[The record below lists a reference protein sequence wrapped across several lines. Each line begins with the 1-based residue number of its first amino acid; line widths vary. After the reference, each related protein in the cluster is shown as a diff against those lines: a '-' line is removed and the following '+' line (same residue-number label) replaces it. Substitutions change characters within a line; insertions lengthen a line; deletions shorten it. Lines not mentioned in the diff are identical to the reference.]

1 MIFPPPATPS
11 FLSGCS
17 CVLDRQ
23 GGWLAA
29 PTLSLPASC
38 SPYRAMHSLWR
49 ELVSLPASGELAPP
63 PANQSSE
70 VQVRTGS
77 QHCCFARS
85 ASGGEGYASL
95 QTTWDIFSQ
104 TPNTAQVAPLSWQLC
119 FHTWKDSRADFE
131 SFPTTCLHLT
141 LILTSSQR
149 RRTQPEESSS
159 ARFTL
164 VQHKN

>member
-1 MIFPPPATPS
+1 MF
-11 FLSGCS
+11 
-17 CVLDRQ
+17 
-23 GGWLAA
+23 GWLLAA
-29 PTLSLPASC
+29 LSLPASC
-38 SPYRAMHSLWR
+38 SPYRAMHPGWGETAGFSC
-49 ELVSLPASGELAPP
+49 PAIPLHQPTRAPAP
-63 PANQSSE
+63 HK
-70 VQVRTGS
+70 S

-104 TPNTAQVAPLSWQLC
+104 TPNTAQVAPLPRQLC

-131 SFPTTCLHLT
+131 SFPTTCLLLT

>member
-63 PANQSSE
+63 SANQSSE

-104 TPNTAQVAPLSWQLC
+104 TPNTAQLAPRPKSLSAFTLGNNR
-119 FHTWKDSRADFE
+119 T
-131 SFPTTCLHLT
+131 LT
-141 LILTSSQR
+141 LKVSNHAFL
-149 RRTQPEESSS
+149 
-159 ARFTL
+159 
-164 VQHKN
+164 H

>member
-49 ELVSLPASGELAPP
+49 ELVSLPTSGELAPP

-85 ASGGEGYASL
+85 ASEGK
-95 QTTWDIFSQ
+95 D
-104 TPNTAQVAPLSWQLC
+104 TPAFKQHGTSSVRRPTLHRWHLSPGSSAFTLGKI
-119 FHTWKDSRADFE
+119 HA
-131 SFPTTCLHLT
+131 LT
-141 LILTSSQR
+141 LKVFQ
-149 RRTQPEESSS
+149 
-159 ARFTL
+159 
-164 VQHKN
+164 QHAFFLH